1 MAKTLEGKVA
11 LVTGGSSGIGRA
23 SALAFAREG
32 AKVIVAARR
41 IEPGEETVQIIKQQG
56 GEAIFVKTD
65 VSNPAEVKSLFDT
78 IDKTYGRLDCAFN
91 NAGISAPTLSLAAD
105 MSEEEWDS
113 VINTNLKG
121 IWLCMKYEIPLMLKR
136 ESGSIVNM
144 SSILGVVGTSLGVS
158 AYVASKHAIIGL
170 TKAAALEYARQGLRI
185 NAVCPGFVE
194 TTLIEVATNEPGG
207 RAQLESL
214 HPVGRIGLPEEVAQP
229 VIWLCSD
236 AASFVTGHSMVVDG
250 GYIGQ

>member
-23 SALAFAREG
+23 SALAFAKEG
-32 AKVIVAARR
+32 AAVIVAARR
-41 IEPGEETVQIIKQQG
+41 TTLGEETARIISENG
-56 GEAIFVKTD
+56 GDSLFVKTD
-65 VSNPAEVKSLFDT
+65 VSNSAEVRSLVNT
-78 IDKTYGRLDCAFN
+78 IAERYGRLDFAFN
-91 NAGISAPTLSLAAD
+91 NAGISAPTLSPTAD

-113 VINTNLKG
+113 VIATNLKG
-121 IWLCMKYEIPLMLKR
+121 IWLCMKYEIPLMLKQ
-136 ESGSIVNM
+136 SGGSIVNM

-170 TKAAALEYARQGLRI
+170 TKAAALEYAPHGLRI

-194 TTLIEVATNEPGG
+194 TSLIEVATNEPGG
-207 RAQLESL
+207 REQLVSL
-214 HPVGRIGLPEEVAQP
+214 HPVGRIGRPEEVAQP
-229 VIWLCSD
+229 VVWLCSE
-236 AASFVTGHSMVVDG
+236 AASFITGHSMVIDG

>member
-1 MAKTLEGKVA
+1 MTRILEGKVA
-11 LVTGGSSGIGRA
+11 LVTGGNSGIGRA
-23 SALAFAREG
+23 SALAFAKEG

-41 IEPGEETVQIIKQQG
+41 IEPGEETVRIIKQNG

-65 VSNPAEVKSLFDT
+65 VSNPPEVRSLINTIAE
-78 IDKTYGRLDCAFN
+78 TYGQLDCAFN
-91 NAGISAPTLSLAAD
+91 NAGISAPTLSLTAD

-113 VINTNLKG
+113 VININLKG
-121 IWLCMKYEIPLMLKR
+121 IWLCMKYEIPLMLER
-136 ESGSIVNM
+136 GGGSIVNM

-194 TTLIEVATNEPGG
+194 TTLIEVATNVPGG
-207 RAQLESL
+207 RELIESL
-214 HPVGRIGLPEEVAQP
+214 HPVGRLATPEEVAQP

-236 AASFVTGHSMVVDG
+236 AASFVTGHSMIVDG